1 MPEPREGEQQSAY
14 ISRCVKQVMG
24 EGKDQKAALGQCYGM
39 WRQKHGGKAKLF
51 CETIKQQP
59 GPGQTHQQTALGNE
73 RAIRG
78 ARGKPKK
85 ERQLAVMAAAQRAKQ
100 PAYGGS
106 TGDTDIGTEKRGWTD
121 EAREAAAAARQRGA
135 AIRRPGELSAK
146 ERALRMMGFKPG
158 EEPDWQAIYQRG
170 VRTGQWT
177 IKMEI
182 KKAEPERQMIF
193 GWASVVAKDGNYI
206 IDKQGDIIPIHE
218 LENAVFN
225 YMLESREHGVMHAA
239 KGTGR
244 LVMSMLTTPD
254 IMNAFGLTQKDNQI
268 GWIAGYKIEDPALW
282 EAHKRGLLPEFSIGG
297 SSVPFEQVDDES
309 PPDLTAKKARGERI
323 KRPPFRRY

>member
-1 MPEPREGEQQSAY
+1 M
-14 ISRCVKQVMG
+14 I
-24 EGKDQKAALGQCYGM
+24 
-39 WRQKHGGKAKLF
+39 
-51 CETIKQQP
+51 
-59 GPGQTHQQTALGNE
+59 
-73 RAIRG
+73 
-78 ARGKPKK
+78 
-85 ERQLAVMAAAQRAKQ
+85 
-100 PAYGGS
+100 
-106 TGDTDIGTEKRGWTD
+106 
-121 EAREAAAAARQRGA
+121 A
-135 AIRRPGELSAK
+135 AIRRFDELKRGGTGHLAAIRQVK
-146 ERALRMMGFKPG
+146 AETGINLRPVNFAPYREAMAATKSWRLPL
-158 EEPDWQAIYQRG
+158 
-170 VRTGQWT
+170 
-177 IKMEI
+177 EI